1 MLEGGRVLMKGIHY
15 DDITA
20 LFFFLIC
27 SVLES
32 YLDPA
37 PSLEEDLSNARAWE
51 EGVTPCPFGGK
62 LWTVR
67 SNARRA
73 A

>member
-15 DDITA
+15 DDINA
-20 LFFFLIC
+20 LFSFLIC
-27 SVLES
+27 SVPES

-37 PSLEEDLSNARAWE
+37 PSLEEDLSNARARE
-51 EGVTPCPFGGK
+51 EAVTPCPFGGK

-67 SNARRA
+67 RKARRA